1 MCETSSR
8 VAHRDAEPATLYQG
22 DRLTIYYDTNP
33 WSFTRLGSI
42 VSLGEDDLPEVLGEG
57 ALTVTLTAG

>member
-8 VAHRDAEPATLYQG
+8 DAHRDAEPATLYQG

-42 VSLGEDDLPEVLGEG
+42 VSLGEDDLPEVVCEG
-57 ALTVTLTAG
+57 TVTVTLTAG

>member
-8 VAHRDAEPATLYQG
+8 DAHRDAEPAPLYQG

-33 WSFTRLGSI
+33 WSFTRLGSF
-42 VSLGEDDLPEVLGEG
+42 VSLGEDDLPEVVGEG
-57 ALTVTLTAG
+57 TVTVTLTAG

>member
-8 VAHRDAEPATLYQG
+8 DAHRDAEPATLYQG
-22 DRLTIYYDTNP
+22 DRLTIYYDTNT

-57 ALTVTLTAG
+57 TVTVTLTAG

>member
-8 VAHRDAEPATLYQG
+8 DAHRDAESATLYQG

-42 VSLGEDDLPEVLGEG
+42 VSLGEDDLPEVVGEG
-57 ALTVTLTAG
+57 TVTVTLTAG

>member
-8 VAHRDAEPATLYQG
+8 DAHRDAEPATLYQG

-57 ALTVTLTAG
+57 TVTVILMAG